1 MAFDNVVDPTSC
13 NPYTTA
19 SGDRKRA
26 CPKANLVD
34 IQAKILRSLMLS
46 FTFSNP
52 QDNYK
57 VLLYEGSDEIWEIDY
72 VKDGELQRAAGKV
85 AGFECW
91 SNKHVALSTYRA
103 NGIKERDEKIVVRF
117 DCSMDYKNKV
127 VAIDVRNIRRLKLA
141 GSISDSELTQDSE
154 NKFYKT
160 SKNAYNFL
168 RNLYP
173 KTYMDITELDKE
185 LNTDLMEYADH
196 MFDGGTSLLRLPP
209 INLTNTVSADYMF
222 KDNENLQSVVLSN
235 SDKLAS
241 AAGMF
246 ENCRKLNNVELNT
259 KSVQS
264 GENMFKNCNSLVA
277 LKLNVNSLTNTKN
290 MFLGCRSLTKL
301 QVTGELKTGLDLT
314 KCPLDE
320 NSVASVLNAL
330 SNNGPDESQLISF
343 EPRDV
348 NATLLPIA
356 QAAEAAG
363 WTIRGLNFVGDKLE
377 EELSIDLLESYKRGK
392 SEG

>member
-1 MAFDNVVDPTSC
+1 MAFDNVIDPTSC

-19 SGDRKRA
+19 SGDSKRA

-34 IQAKILRSLMLS
+34 IQTKICRSLMLS

-57 VLLYEGSDEIWEIDY
+57 VLLSEGSDDIWEIDY
-72 VKDGELQRAAGKV
+72 VKDGELKRAAGKV
-85 AGFECW
+85 AGFESW
-91 SNKHVALSTYRA
+91 SNRHVGLSTYRA
-103 NGIKERDEKIVVRF
+103 NGIKEHDEKVVVRF
-117 DCSMDYKNKV
+117 DCSIDYKQRV
-127 VAIDVRNIRRLKLA
+127 VAIDVRNIRRLRLA
-141 GSISDSELTQDSE
+141 GSIADTDITQDSE

-185 LNTDLMEYADH
+185 LNTDLMEYADY

-209 INLTNTVSADYMF
+209 MNLANTVSADHMF
-222 KDNENLQSVVLSN
+222 KDNENLQEVVLSN

-241 AAGMF
+241 AVGMF
-246 ENCRKLNNVELNT
+246 ENCRKLTNVELNT

-264 GENMFKNCNSLVA
+264 GEDMFKNCHSLVA
-277 LKLNVNSLTNTKN
+277 LKLNVDSLTNTKN
-290 MFLGCRSLTKL
+290 MFLGCRSLSRL

-320 NSVASVLNAL
+320 GSISSILNAL
-330 SNNGPDESQLISF
+330 SNNGPDESNLISF
-343 EPRDV
+343 EPKDV
-348 NATLLPIA
+348 NASLLPIA

-363 WTIRGLNFVGDKLE
+363 WTIRGLKFVGDKLE
-377 EELSIDLLESYKRGK
+377 EELSIDLLESYNKGK
-392 SEG
+392 SGE